1 MPRVVSIFLPTWST
15 DRVRRKLGAAAPS
28 PDTPLV
34 LLGQEGRRR
43 VVLAVDHAAH
53 EVGLHVGMPA
63 TKAQALVPGLVTM
76 DAEPK
81 ADAEGL
87 ERLAAWALRYSP
99 MVSADTP
106 DGIVID
112 TEGADHLHGGETS
125 MLRALMSKLHEAG
138 FAVRAAIADSWGAA
152 HALARYHVKPDCVVP
167 VGGNEAVVVR
177 LPIEGLRLPKDVITG
192 LREVGFEQVGEL
204 LNRPRAP
211 LALRFGPEV
220 CRRLDQLM
228 GRVSEPISPVR
239 PEDVVDVRRPF
250 AEPIAAAETIAR
262 YITQLVPDLCAALE
276 AKGLGAKRLDLVC
289 HRVDSRYQAVRIG
302 MALPTRDIKRLTRM
316 LCEKIETI
324 DPGFGIELMVLSAT
338 LAEPMGAKQVISSL
352 AADPETDISG
362 LVDTLANRIG
372 EKRLYRFEPVDSDV
386 PERSVARV
394 APLSPDIGKDWP
406 KHWPRPTRLL
416 ARPELVEA
424 MALLPDQ
431 PPVAFT
437 WRGVRRKV
445 KRADGPERVFGEW
458 WKRDAELSTVRDYFQ
473 IEDEAGERYWLYR
486 AGDGEHADTGS
497 QQWFMHGT
505 FA

>member
-1 MPRVVSIFLPTWST
+1 M
-15 DRVRRKLGAAAPS
+15 RRKLGAAAPS

-34 LLGQEGRRR
+34 LLGQDGRRR
-43 VVLAVDHAAH
+43 VVLAADHTAQ
-53 EVGLHVGMPA
+53 EGGLYVGMPA
-63 TKAQALVPGLVTM
+63 TKAQALVPGLITM
-76 DAEPK
+76 NAEPK

-99 MVSADTP
+99 MVATDAP

-112 TEGADHLHGGETS
+112 TEGADHLHGGETA
-125 MLRALMSKLHEAG
+125 MLRNLMAKLRDTG

-152 HALARYHVKPDCVVP
+152 HALARYHVKPDIIVP
-167 VGGNEAVVVR
+167 FGGNEAAVSR
-177 LPIEGLRLPKDVITG
+177 LPTEALRLSKDVIRG
-192 LREVGFEQVGEL
+192 LREVGFEQIGEL

-220 CRRLDQLM
+220 CRRLDQVT
-228 GRVSEPISPVR
+228 GKISEPITPVR
-239 PEDVVDVRRPF
+239 PEDIVAVQRPF
-250 AEPIAAAETIAR
+250 AEPIAAAETIER
-262 YITQLVPDLCAALE
+262 YITQLVPELCAALE
-276 AKGLGAKRLDLVC
+276 VKGLGVKRLDLIC
-289 HRVDSRYQAVRIG
+289 HRVDSRYQAIRIG

-316 LCEKIETI
+316 LCEKVETI

-352 AADPETDISG
+352 TADPEVDISG
-362 LVDTLANRIG
+362 LVDTLTNRIG
-372 EKRLYRFEPVDSDV
+372 EKRLYRFAPVDSDV

-394 APLSPDIGKDWP
+394 APLSLDAGKDWP

-416 ARPELVEA
+416 VRPELIEA

-431 PPVAFT
+431 PPVTFT

-458 WKRDAELSTVRDYFQ
+458 WKRDAELATVRDYFQ
-473 IEDEAGERYWLYR
+473 VEDEAGERYWLYR

-505 FA
+505 FG